1 MTVPYA
7 FANASV
13 SLPLSQLDSNF
24 NTPIIFGNTAV
35 QLGNTVTTLNNLTL
49 ANVTISSIYTPIT
62 ASQGGTGLAAPGT
75 AGNVLTSTG
84 SGWVSS
90 ASGGGGGSGTV
101 TSVSVVSAN
110 GLAGTVA
117 NATTT
122 PAITLST
129 SVTGLLKGNGTAIS
143 AAIANTDY
151 QSPITLTT
159 TGVSGAATLI
169 SNTLNIPQYASSG
182 ASAWVN
188 FNGVTTASIRAS
200 FNVSSVTRNATGDYT
215 VNFSSAFA
223 DSNYAAIATAIARGG
238 SGSPSTND
246 SIGYGSASTNNAV
259 GTYSTTS
266 VQFYVQNSS
275 GTAFDSS
282 IVSVAIFR

>member
-24 NTPIIFGNTAV
+24 NTPIIIGNTAV
-35 QLGNTVTTLNNLTL
+35 QLGNTITTLNNMTL
-49 ANVTISSIYTPIT
+49 ANVTINSTYTPIT
-62 ASQGGTGLAAPGT
+62 ASQGGTGLTAPGT

-84 SGWVSS
+84 SGWISS

-110 GLAGTVA
+110 GLAGAVA

-143 AAIANTDY
+143 AATAGTDY
-151 QSPITLTT
+151 QAPITLTT
-159 TGVSGAATLI
+159 SGTSGAATFT
-169 SNTLNIPQYASSG
+169 SNTLNIPQYAG
-182 ASAWVN
+182 GGGNISAWVN
-188 FNGVTTASIRAS
+188 FNGVSTASIRGS
-200 FNVSSVTRNATGDYT
+200 FNVSSVTRNSVGNYT
-215 VNFSSAFA
+215 INFTTAMV
-223 DSNYAAIATAIARGG
+223 DTNYAVSVAG
-238 SGSPSTND
+238 P
-246 SIGYGSASTNNAV
+246 YGSNGVNITIPTV
-259 GTYSTTS
+259 RTTLLTGS
-266 VQFYVQNSS
+266 CAIIQAPT
-275 GTAFDSS
+275 GPGGGDDTDSAL
-282 IVSVAIFR
+282 VCVAIFR